1 MSPRKILLEGRPGSG
16 KTTVARSLA
25 RILHARGVRVAGFTT
40 EEIRERGHRIGFHV
54 QAPSGARATL
64 AHIDL
69 LGRPRVGKYG
79 VDITS
84 FELVALPSLAE
95 PASVVVID
103 ELGKME
109 LASDAFRH
117 AVTAL
122 VERDLSMVATV
133 QASPHPLTDGLKER
147 SDVQRIPVS
156 PGNRDR
162 MAEELADLIAN
173 DEFDC

>member
-1 MSPRKILLEGRPGSG
+1 
-16 KTTVARSLA
+16 
-25 RILHARGVRVAGFTT
+25 
-40 EEIRERGHRIGFHV
+40 
-54 QAPSGARATL
+54 
-64 AHIDL
+64 
-69 LGRPRVGKYG
+69 LGPPRVGKYG

-95 PASVVVID
+95 AASVVVID

-156 PGNRDR
+156 PGNRDWLP
-162 MAEELADLIAN
+162 EELADLVAN

>member
-1 MSPRKILLEGRPGSG
+1 MGP
-16 KTTVARSLA
+16 
-25 RILHARGVRVAGFTT
+25 
-40 EEIRERGHRIGFHV
+40 
-54 QAPSGARATL
+54 
-64 AHIDL
+64 
-69 LGRPRVGKYG
+69 PRVGKYG

-95 PASVVVID
+95 AASVVVID
-103 ELGKME
+103 ELGRME

-122 VERDLSMVATV
+122 LERDLSMVATV

-147 SDVQRIPVS
+147 SNVQRIPVS

-162 MAEELADLIAN
+162 LPEELADLVAN
-173 DEFDC
+173 DEFDG

>member
-25 RILHARGVRVAGFTT
+25 KILRARGVRVAGFTT
-40 EEIRERGHRIGFHV
+40 EEIRERSHRIGFQV
-54 QAPSGARATL
+54 EGVSGARATL

-69 LGRPRVGKYG
+69 LGPPRVGKYG
-79 VDITS
+79 VDIRS

-95 PASVVVID
+95 AAGVVVID

-122 VERDLSMVATV
+122 FERDLSIVATV
-133 QASPHPLTDGLKER
+133 QASPHPLTNGLKER
-147 SDVQRIPVS
+147 SDVQRVRVS

-162 MAEELADLIAN
+162 LPQELADLVAN
-173 DEFDC
+173 NEIDR